1 MNNWSAGHEGILSK
15 FADDTELGGA
25 VDPRKGREA
34 LQKHIDKLERWAVIN
49 SLKFNKG
56 RFWILHL

>member
-25 VDPRKGREA
+25 VDPCKGREA

-49 SLKFNKG
+49 SEV
-56 RFWILHL
+56 